1 MGESVGFLYDTV
13 CSLAYSPEVDPHP
26 TESYSVFRNNI
37 TSSAGS
43 FSEIAATDYLS
54 LDPISTVEL
63 PAPLGTLPSA
73 SVPAPISADHGRASE
88 LAWFRAGCRFK
99 SPMLQLHKG
108 KKFECLFVVV
118 LLVRFGLSM
127 LIAIGVTPCYTI
139 YCQRKLQGGKKNH
152 IFQCFFVCL

>member
-26 TESYSVFRNNI
+26 TESYSVFRNHI

-43 FSEIAATDYLS
+43 FSEIVATDYLS
-54 LDPISTVEL
+54 IDPISTVEL
-63 PAPLGTLPSA
+63 PAPLGTPSWA
-73 SVPAPISADHGRASE
+73 SVPAPIGADHGRASE

-108 KKFECLFVVV
+108 TKLECLFVVV
-118 LLVRFGLSM
+118 LLVGFWFVYAHCYWGHSM
-127 LIAIGVTPCYTI
+127 LHNILSNEIAGW
-139 YCQRKLQGGKKNH
+139 KKNSY
-152 IFQCFFVCL
+152 F